1 MLVKKLIIGLFSI
14 SSCFAFA
21 GWDETGRSIDGI
33 AYVDVATIQRNGAV
47 ARIATLM
54 DFYKSSSTNGNK
66 TYRSVKSVMDY
77 DCQKMQMSTSQ
88 ITAYSNQMSS
98 GEIIFNYS
106 YAAKWN
112 SFSSDGSDI
121 IHYKIACGIRVKK

>member
-1 MLVKKLIIGLFSI
+1 M
-14 SSCFAFA
+14 FA
-21 GWDETGRSIDGI
+21 GWDETGRSNDGI

-47 ARIATLM
+47 ARITTLM
-54 DFYKSSSTNGNK
+54 DFYKPSSTTSNK

-98 GEIIFNYS
+98 GDIVFNYN

-112 SFSSDGSDI
+112 SFSNDGSDI